1 MSARLNRNPIRYF
14 AWKGKTFFQV
24 TSAIQKNTATIPI
37 SGNNSRN
44 LFISRPLKLFR
55 REIASIKAVPCNM
68 RTSIK
73 IDELTRP
80 NGYLVYNSNNQYGL
94 DTTLDFNLTTN
105 KSQLSS
111 SQCSTTTNCFN
122 QAQYARRRVRS
133 SGMIPKKFNDAKNND
148 QYYTSTSQ
156 YLNSRNMSFQQNQYN
171 YIRQGDQTQK
181 PGSAMAV
188 NNLYSANGLN
198 HCNVYYISAAKGN
211 NTFSYK
217 WIDSTTNTV
226 TIPDGY
232 YDVNSLNGAFRVIM
246 TTNKHYYT
254 NIANSAKA
262 FLLNIVYN
270 TSANNIQLQSF
281 ISSPYYNSP
290 LVYSVPAGV
299 TWNTT
304 PNSTVNPI
312 FIISNN
318 FTPVIGFT
326 SQNYPTSSTG
336 SNYYVNSNTT
346 VGIQPT
352 YVPVYYKPN
361 NAQYAKQGAVDSSA
375 RITRKIYDTLTTVG
389 AKLRTPQG
397 SVISNTLAYRVPT
410 STFAYIKD
418 SGKPF
423 PVKLTPKINKYTGQ
437 LLKCQSNRRPK

>member
-1 MSARLNRNPIRYF
+1 MSARLNQNPIRYF

-24 TSAIQKNTATIPI
+24 TSAIQKNVATIPI

-55 REIASIKAVPCNM
+55 REIASIKAIPCNM

-73 IDELTRP
+73 IDELNRP
-80 NGYLVYNSNNQYGL
+80 NGYLVYNNNNQFGL

-111 SQCSTTTNCFN
+111 AQCSTTTNCFN

-133 SGMIPKKFNDAKNND
+133 SGMIPKKFNAAKNND

-171 YIRQGDQTQK
+171 FIRQGDQTQK

-217 WIDSTTNTV
+217 WIDAGTNVV

-246 TTNKHYYT
+246 TTNNHYYI
-254 NIANSAKA
+254 NIANSAKV

-281 ISSPYYNSP
+281 ISLPYYNSP

-299 TWNTT
+299 TWNTA

-326 SQNYPTSSTG
+326 SQNYPTVSTG

-352 YVPVYYKPN
+352 YVGVYYKPN

-397 SVISNTLAYRVPT
+397 SVITNTLAYRVPT

-423 PVKLTPKINKYTGQ
+423 PVKLTPKINKYNGQ
-437 LLKCQSNRRPK
+437 LIKCQK